1 MVLQD
6 LSPILP
12 DPLVQNSGQVSLHKA
27 ILQCVSDLARRV
39 GDSLHLLEALG
50 GIVGK
55 LLGPT
60 PLTTAVLECV
70 AAAAV
75 AVNFF
80 PAKVGWSCVHAS
92 HKCFPSWP
100 AWLVLHCIGL
110 LCAAWWCLPTWSALC
125 IRLTQLLHVALCF
138 SASTL
143 RVIME
148 TVRIN

>member
-1 MVLQD
+1 MLQD
-6 LSPILP
+6 LSPMLP
-12 DPLVQNSGQVSLHKA
+12 DPLVQDGSQVSLRKA

-80 PAKVGWSCVHAS
+80 PAKVCCPHVHAS
-92 HKCFPSWP
+92 HMLPCLVCFALADS
-100 AWLVLHCIGL
+100 ALLSSSWLVLAHL
-110 LCAAWWCLPTWSALC
+110 VCLAGKRCTATACSAVYWG
-125 IRLTQLLHVALCF
+125 IHPEVHPPSGSYWTR
-138 SASTL
+138 
-143 RVIME
+143 
-148 TVRIN
+148 